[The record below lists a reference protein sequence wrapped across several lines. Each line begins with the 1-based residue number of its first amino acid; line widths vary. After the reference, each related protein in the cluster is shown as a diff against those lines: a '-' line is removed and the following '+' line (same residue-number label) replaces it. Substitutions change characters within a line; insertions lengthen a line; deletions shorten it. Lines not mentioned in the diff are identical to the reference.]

1 MFASTGVAI
10 YDQRDR
16 PRRGPSRRP
25 QPHQRFRPYR
35 SVALRNGTCSAV
47 RILGG
52 IRVRPAGMARRDDA
66 RGGAR
71 RVRRSLT
78 LPAFATV
85 TQPAAQI
92 EVVDLTSGAVTL
104 HRPLPPPEALCGRAI
119 LTMTSRSA
127 GASAILAQIRSP
139 VSRAV
144 QSAPVSSLRYGG
156 VDDRLV
162 LWVAQ
167 AQRDRAS
174 ALWPQHRSERDRV
187 SSMRISDAVSST
199 AGSRR

>member
-1 MFASTGVAI
+1 MERALLYGYWAVSGYGLRAWRAATTLAVVHVAS
-10 YDQRDR
+10 
-16 PRRGPSRRP
+16 
-25 QPHQRFRPYR
+25 
-35 SVALRNGTCSAV
+35 
-47 RILGG
+47 
-52 IRVRPAGMARRDDA
+52 AG
-66 RGGAR
+66 
-71 RVRRSLT
+71 LYT

-139 VSRAV
+139 ASRAV

-156 VDDRLV
+156 SMIGLSFGSRKRNVIVPRLCGRSRIGPNV
-162 LWVAQ
+162 TACPRCGSPIRCRLRPGQDADPLW
-167 AQRDRAS
+167 
-174 ALWPQHRSERDRV
+174 
-187 SSMRISDAVSST
+187 
-199 AGSRR
+199 AGSP

>member
-1 MFASTGVAI
+1 MERALLYGYWAVSGYGLRAWRAATTLAVVHVAS
-10 YDQRDR
+10 
-16 PRRGPSRRP
+16 
-25 QPHQRFRPYR
+25 
-35 SVALRNGTCSAV
+35 
-47 RILGG
+47 
-52 IRVRPAGMARRDDA
+52 AG
-66 RGGAR
+66 
-71 RVRRSLT
+71 LYT

-174 ALWPQHRSERDRV
+174 ALWPQQDRSERDRV
-187 SSMRISDAVSST
+187 SSMRISDTVSST

>member
-1 MFASTGVAI
+1 
-10 YDQRDR
+10 
-16 PRRGPSRRP
+16 
-25 QPHQRFRPYR
+25 
-35 SVALRNGTCSAV
+35 
-47 RILGG
+47 
-52 IRVRPAGMARRDDA
+52 MARRDDA

-139 VSRAV
+139 ASRAV

-156 VDDRLV
+156 SMIGLSFGSRKRNVIVPRLCGRSRIGPNV
-162 LWVAQ
+162 TACPRCGSPMRCRLRPGQDADPLW
-167 AQRDRAS
+167 
-174 ALWPQHRSERDRV
+174 
-187 SSMRISDAVSST
+187 
-199 AGSRR
+199 AGSP

>member
-1 MFASTGVAI
+1 
-10 YDQRDR
+10 
-16 PRRGPSRRP
+16 
-25 QPHQRFRPYR
+25 
-35 SVALRNGTCSAV
+35 
-47 RILGG
+47 
-52 IRVRPAGMARRDDA
+52 MARRDDA

-139 VSRAV
+139 ASRAV

-174 ALWPQHRSERDRV
+174 ALWPQQDRSERDRV
-187 SSMRISDAVSST
+187 SSMRISDTVSST